1 VKELEVPKREP
12 DHISKRGVPYYW
24 APEWVRIMN
33 GKALKIRPIR
43 KGDDVE
49 LHMES
54 KDGNLTYIQ
63 GSIQKEFKQWHLD
76 REIDYILLGEEP
88 EDITKLERD
97 K

>member
-1 VKELEVPKREP
+1 
-12 DHISKRGVPYYW
+12 
-24 APEWVRIMN
+24 MN